1 MDQGKIITI
10 SVFYCTKL
18 DLSDS
23 LASPLP
29 LADFDL
35 ASAAEDP
42 ALDLPLAEE
51 ADLPLEAPEGFFLVF
66 FLLPPSS
73 LSELELSLSELS
85 LSELSLSELS
95 LSELLGD
102 NSIGL
107 KNIAPKTN
115 QNPIE
120 IDTGMNY

>member
-1 MDQGKIITI
+1 M
-10 SVFYCTKL
+10 
-18 DLSDS
+18 
-23 LASPLP
+23 
-29 LADFDL
+29 ADFDL

-42 ALDLPLAEE
+42 ALDRPLAEE
-51 ADLPLEAPEGFFLVF
+51 ADLLLEAPEGFFLVF

-95 LSELLGD
+95 LSELRGD

-107 KNIAPKTN
+107 KLCYPKKIT
-115 QNPIE
+115 QMPTNPIYKDSG
-120 IDTGMNY
+120 INCNNTNRI